1 LTTRRNIKNL
11 RGITADICIRNE
23 IITLKNYTIMALTIK
38 ENNGVFMVEG
48 SINAETAKSFQSH
61 CEMIL
66 DTFGRLTIDIRHI
79 KEFDS
84 NGINVIKALYDNALN
99 YDRRF
104 FIEGNKSKA
113 LYNEFPFTVAAA

>member
-1 LTTRRNIKNL
+1 
-11 RGITADICIRNE
+11 
-23 IITLKNYTIMALTIK
+23 MALTIK

-79 KEFDS
+79 IEFDS